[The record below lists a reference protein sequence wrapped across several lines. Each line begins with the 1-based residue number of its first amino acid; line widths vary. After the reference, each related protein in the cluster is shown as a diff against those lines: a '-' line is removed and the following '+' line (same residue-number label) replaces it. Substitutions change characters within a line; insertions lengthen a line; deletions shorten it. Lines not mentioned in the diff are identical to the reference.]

1 MKMILYPYTQKRKG
15 LAAMNNKKA
24 CLCLISLSL
33 LVVLMCA
40 CGCGRKK
47 DQEILIGLSLDTLAV
62 ERWQRDADL
71 FRERAEQLGAKV
83 LVQSANGDPAVQN
96 EQAEN
101 MLTRGVDVLVVV
113 PQNAETSAV
122 IVESAHKQKP
132 KVPVIGYDR
141 IIRNCDLDVYISFDN
156 VRVGELQAEYLV
168 RKAPKGNYFLLGG
181 ASTDENSKQLREGQL
196 NVLQPFFDRGD
207 IEDGGRQWCRDW
219 DPLEALHHIE
229 NALTRLNNRIDAVV
243 ASNDGTAGGAI
254 QALAAQKLA
263 GKVAVSGQDADLAAC
278 QRIVEGTQTMT
289 VYKPIKR
296 LAYRAAEIAV
306 AMAKGEEIGA
316 TTRTVFNGKKNVPS
330 VLLEPIAVDR
340 DNLYEAV
347 IKDGYHKVE
356 EVYRNVPRDQWPKP
370 SGGSQ

>member
-1 MKMILYPYTQKRKG
+1 
-15 LAAMNNKKA
+15 MNKSRI
-24 CLCLISLSL
+24 CLWLISSGL
-33 LVVLMCA
+33 LVLLVCSI
-40 CGCGRKK
+40 GCGRKK
-47 DQEILIGLSLDTLAV
+47 DTEILIGLSLDTLAV

-83 LVQSANGDPAVQN
+83 LIQSANGDAAVQN
-96 EQAEN
+96 EQVEN

-113 PQNAETSAV
+113 PQNAETAAV
-122 IVESAHKQKP
+122 IVESAHKEKP

-141 IIRNCDLDVYISFDN
+141 IIRNCDLDLYISFDN

-207 IEDGGRQWCRDW
+207 IQDAGRQWCRDW

-229 NALTRLNNRIDAVV
+229 NALTRLNNQIDAVV

-254 QALAAQKLA
+254 EALRAQKLA

-289 VYKPIKR
+289 VYKPIR
-296 LAYRAAEIAV
+296 QLAYRAAEIAV
-306 AMAKGEEIGA
+306 AMAKGEEIGE
-316 TTRTVFNGKKNVPS
+316 TTRTIHNGKREVPS

-347 IKDGYHKVE
+347 IKDGYHKLE
-356 EVYRNVPRDQWPKP
+356 EVYRNVPRDEWPKTP
-370 SGGSQ
+370 AGSN

>member
-1 MKMILYPYTQKRKG
+1 
-15 LAAMNNKKA
+15 MNKSRV
-24 CLCLISLSL
+24 CLRMLFSTL
-33 LVVLMCA
+33 LVLLLCSV
-40 CGCGRKK
+40 GCGRKK
-47 DQEILIGLSLDTLAV
+47 DKEILIGLSLDTLAV

-83 LVQSANGDPAVQN
+83 LIQSANGDAAIQN

-122 IVESAHKQKP
+122 IVESAHKQKS
-132 KVPVIGYDR
+132 KVRVIGYDR
-141 IIRNCDLDVYISFDN
+141 IIRNCDLDLYISFDN

-181 ASTDENSKQLREGQL
+181 APTDENSKQLREGQL
-196 NVLQPFFDRGD
+196 NVLQPLFDRGD
-207 IEDGGRQWCRDW
+207 IQDAGRQWCRDW

-229 NALTRLNNRIDAVV
+229 NALTRLNNQIDAVV

-289 VYKPIKR
+289 VYKPIKQ
-296 LAYRAAEIAV
+296 LAYRAAELAV
-306 AMAKGEEIGA
+306 AMAKGDEAGA
-316 TTRTVFNGKKNVPS
+316 TTRTIHNGKKNVPS
-330 VLLEPIAVDR
+330 VLLEPIPVDR
-340 DNLYEAV
+340 DNLFEAV
-347 IKDGYHKVE
+347 IQDGYHKVE
-356 EVYRNVPRDQWPKP
+356 EVYRNVPQDEWPETFTGPK
-370 SGGSQ
+370 

>member
-1 MKMILYPYTQKRKG
+1 
-15 LAAMNNKKA
+15 MNKSRI
-24 CLCLISLSL
+24 CLWLISSSFLIL
-33 LVVLMCA
+33 LLCSV
-40 CGCGRKK
+40 GCGRKK
-47 DQEILIGLSLDTLAV
+47 DAEILIGLSLDTLAV

-83 LVQSANGDPAVQN
+83 LIQSANGDAAIQN

-101 MLTRGVDVLVVV
+101 MLTRGVEVLVVV
-113 PQNAETSAV
+113 PQNAETAAV
-122 IVESAHKQKP
+122 IVESAHQQKP
-132 KVPVIGYDR
+132 KVPVVGYDR
-141 IIRNCDLDVYISFDN
+141 IIRNCDLDLYISFDN
-156 VRVGELQAEYLV
+156 VRVGELQAEVLV

-181 ASTDENSKQLREGQL
+181 APTDENSKQLREGQL
-196 NVLQPFFDRGD
+196 NILQPLYDRGD
-207 IEDGGRQWCRDW
+207 IKDAGMQWCRDW

-229 NALTRLNNRIDAVV
+229 NALTRLNNQMDAVV

-289 VYKPIKR
+289 VYKPIR
-296 LAYRAAEIAV
+296 ELAYRAAEIAV

-316 TTRTVFNGKKNVPS
+316 TTRTIYNGKKNVPS
-330 VLLEPIAVDR
+330 VLLEPIPVDR

-347 IKDGYHKVE
+347 IRDGYHKLE
-356 EVYRNVPRDQWPKP
+356 EVYRHLPRDQWPKTSTVP
-370 SGGSQ
+370 K

>member
-1 MKMILYPYTQKRKG
+1 
-15 LAAMNNKKA
+15 MNKSKT
-24 CLCLISLSL
+24 CFCLISLSL
-33 LVVLMCA
+33 LVALMCA
-40 CGCGRKK
+40 SGCGRKK

-141 IIRNCDLDVYISFDN
+141 VIRNCDLDVYISFDN

-181 ASTDENSKQLREGQL
+181 APTDENSKQLRQGQL
-196 NVLQPFFDRGD
+196 NVLQPRFDRGD
-207 IEDGGRQWCRDW
+207 IKDMGRQWCRDW

-229 NALTRLNNRIDAVV
+229 NALTRLNNQVDAIV
-243 ASNDGTAGGAI
+243 ASNDGTGGGAVE
-254 QALAAQKLA
+254 ALRAQKLA

-347 IKDGYHKVE
+347 IEDGYHKVE